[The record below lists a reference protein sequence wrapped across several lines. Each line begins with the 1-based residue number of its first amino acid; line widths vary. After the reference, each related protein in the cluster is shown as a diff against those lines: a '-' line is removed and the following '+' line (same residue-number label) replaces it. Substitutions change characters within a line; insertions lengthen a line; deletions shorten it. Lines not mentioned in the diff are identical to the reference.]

1 MLRRTRYQEGCL
13 YREERKRGSD
23 VWIFRWRQNQPDG
36 KRTQRKK
43 LIGTTE
49 QYPTESAAWKCVSAL
64 LRDINHDTPQTMAS
78 VLTVAELVKHY
89 RLKELSD
96 ENHEQRSA
104 GTKESYG
111 CYLKNWV
118 LPRWGDHRLTQVKS
132 VDVRDWLASIKRANG
147 TKVKIRNIMS
157 AIFQHA
163 MLYEW
168 ADRNPIRVVRQ
179 SGKRQRIPQPLEL
192 AEMQALIGAL
202 QLSHRTAVL
211 LDACTGLRRSELFA
225 LQWQD
230 VDFDNLQL
238 NVYKSIY
245 HQVVGRCKTEA
256 SAKPVPL
263 DEYTAQDLRAWR
275 EKSAYNRPTDWVFA
289 SPLMKGKQPLWPDSL
304 MQDHIKPVARRVG
317 ITKPIGWHTFRH
329 TFSTLLRANKE
340 DVKVVQELLRHASI
354 RTTLDVYTQAVS
366 SAKREAQNRLAGMIV
381 PGSQVQQ
388 NKGDQSQNSGGGPVV
403 PLSCPN
409 EVSHEVPYI
418 Q

>member
-23 VWIFRWRQNQPDG
+23 VWIFRWRQDRPDG
-36 KRTQRKK
+36 KRRQCKK
-43 LIGTTE
+43 LIGTIE

-96 ENHEQRSA
+96 ETHEQRALS
-104 GTKESYG
+104 TKESYG
-111 CYLKNWV
+111 CYLNNWV
-118 LPRWGDHRLTQVKS
+118 LPRWGEHRLTQVKP
-132 VDVRDWLASIKRANG
+132 VDVKDWLKSIERANG

-157 AIFQHA
+157 ALFQHA

-179 SGKRQRIPQPLEL
+179 SGKRQRVPQPLEL

-202 QLSHRTAVL
+202 QPSHRTAVL

-238 NVYKSIY
+238 SVTKSIY

-256 SAKPVPL
+256 SAKPVPI
-263 DEYTAQDLRAWR
+263 DKYTARDLRAWR
-275 EKSAYNRPTDWVFA
+275 EKSVYNAPSDWVFA
-289 SPLMKGKQPLWPDSL
+289 SPLMKGKQPLWPDSML
-304 MQDHIKPVARRVG
+304 KDHIQPVAKRVG
-317 ITKPIGWHTFRH
+317 ITKPVGWHTFRH
-329 TFSTLLRANKE
+329 TFSTLLRANRE

-366 SAKREAQNRLAGMIV
+366 SAKREAQNRLVGMIV
-381 PGSQVQQ
+381 PESQVAQS
-388 NKGDQSQNSGGGPVV
+388 KGDRSQNSGNDQVV

-409 EVSHEVPYI
+409 GLSHEVPYI